1 MPNSAHL
8 HLLLNHFPVI
18 GTAGVLIFLLYA
30 FASKNE
36 KLKKFSLLVI
46 ILISLITIP
55 VFVSGNNAQGIV
67 KGAEGIVEDNIP
79 AHENFANK
87 SFLAMEILGAF
98 ALAGLALFRKDKN
111 IPLWF
116 SAVIFVLLL
125 TVNGMMVYTSSLGG
139 KITHYEIINKGK

>member
-46 ILISLITIP
+46 ILISLITNNLTNALNLSNLSTTLGIQNSEFVYLGYRTILEFNNSFQIHKFVHARGRDP
-55 VFVSGNNAQGIV
+55 VA
-67 KGAEGIVEDNIP
+67 
-79 AHENFANK
+79 
-87 SFLAMEILGAF
+87 
-98 ALAGLALFRKDKN
+98 AG
-111 IPLWF
+111 
-116 SAVIFVLLL
+116 
-125 TVNGMMVYTSSLGG
+125 
-139 KITHYEIINKGK
+139 